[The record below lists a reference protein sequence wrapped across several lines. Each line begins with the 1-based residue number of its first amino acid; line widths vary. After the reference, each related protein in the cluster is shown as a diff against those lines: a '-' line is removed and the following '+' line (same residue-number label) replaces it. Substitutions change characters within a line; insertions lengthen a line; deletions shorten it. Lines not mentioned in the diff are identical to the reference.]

1 MQGITDV
8 ILQLA
13 RTQDVP
19 ISLSELLNEADAVW
33 HLLKNQVPDWLVA
46 ELSNE
51 GLTIYKDREG
61 NWFIGKLSD

>member
-13 RTQDVP
+13 RTEDVP

-33 HLLKNQVPDWLVA
+33 HLLKN
-46 ELSNE
+46 
-51 GLTIYKDREG
+51 
-61 NWFIGKLSD
+61 